1 MLGKG
6 SFGKVFLVENVN
18 TGGLFAMKSLRK
30 DMVID
35 HEQIESTKLEKHILL
50 TVRQINQWLT

>member
-18 TGGLFAMKSLRK
+18 TGGLYAMKSLQ

>member
-1 MLGKG
+1 M
-6 SFGKVFLVENVN
+6 N
-18 TGGLFAMKSLRK
+18 TGNLYAMKSLRK

-50 TVRQINQWLT
+50 TVLGTFLLI